1 MAINIYDF
9 ADIIGRNLIITYYS
23 NQERRFTAKFE
34 YGEIIEKGRE
44 HGLRSTYGDANSP
57 INSLKNYCVR
67 ISGQKIVFDA
77 FNEKRKE
84 FNIPELE
91 C

>member
-1 MAINIYDF
+1 MAISIYDF
-9 ADIIGRNLIITYYS
+9 ADIIGKNLIITYYS
-23 NQERRFTAKFE
+23 NQGRRFTAQFE
-34 YGEIIEKGRE
+34 GSEIIEKGRE
-44 HGLRSTYGDANSP
+44 YGLCGTYGDANTSD
-57 INSLKNYCVR
+57 LAVCDYCR
-67 ISGQKIVFDA
+67 KISGQKIVFDA